1 MIEVNNG
8 KVRSVGTCTELMADA
23 AVALK
28 AVFYRMG
35 ETGIMGKAFRITWL
49 AIALS
54 EALETEELSEL
65 INEIK
70 EYQTWQSEQS

>member
-8 KVRSVGTCTELMADA
+8 KIRLVGTYPELMADA

-28 AVFYRMG
+28 AVFDRMG

-54 EALETEELSEL
+54 EALEKEELNEV